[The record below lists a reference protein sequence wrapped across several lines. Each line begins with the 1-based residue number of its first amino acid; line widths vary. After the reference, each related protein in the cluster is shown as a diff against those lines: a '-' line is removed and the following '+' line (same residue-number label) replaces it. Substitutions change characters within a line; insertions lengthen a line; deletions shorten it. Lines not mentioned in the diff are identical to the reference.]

1 MAAADNGSA
10 QSTSKQAWPLPSF
23 YFKVNISNI
32 GDISCSEVSGLETEY
47 EEITYRAGD
56 SPEFTKIKMPGL
68 RKAGDLT
75 LKKGI
80 YKGDTALWDW
90 VNKVKMNTIQREVVT
105 ISLLDESGSPVTTW
119 EAVNAWPKKLT
130 VDGFKSDGNSTSI
143 ETLVI
148 AHEGVNIKK

>member
-1 MAAADNGSA
+1 MAENGSA
-10 QSTSKQAWPLPSF
+10 QGASTQAWPLPSF
-23 YFKVNISNI
+23 YFKVSISNV

-56 SPEFTKIKMPGL
+56 SPVFTKLKMPGL

-75 LKKGI
+75 IKKGDD
-80 YKGDTALWDW
+80 KKLWDW
-90 VNKVKMNTIQREVVT
+90 INKVKLNTIQREVVT
-105 ISLLDESGSPVTTW
+105 VSLLDESGSPVKTW

-130 VDGFKSDGNSTSI
+130 IEGFKTDGNTTSI

-148 AHEGVNIKK
+148 AHEGVNVK

>member
-1 MAAADNGSA
+1 MAENGSA
-10 QSTSKQAWPLPSF
+10 QGASTQAWPLPSF
-23 YFKVNISNI
+23 YFKVSISNV

-56 SPEFTKIKMPGL
+56 SPVFTKLKMPGL

-75 LKKGI
+75 IKKGI
-80 YKGDTALWDW
+80 CKDDKKLWDW
-90 VNKVKMNTIQREVVT
+90 INKVKLNTILREVVT
-105 ISLLDESGSPVTTW
+105 VSLLDELGSPVKTW

-130 VDGFKSDGNSTSI
+130 VEGFKTDGNTTSI

-148 AHEGVNIKK
+148 AHEGVNVK